1 LLASPV
7 RRTPRPRALIDKEN
21 EKEGLKMTKKLVAS
35 VAAGALFAGV
45 TAFAPLG
52 FAQDATQ
59 PAAQPQT
66 METQPMAGEQPADA
80 TQKPMDQAAEAA
92 PAGDSNYLTEQGED
106 QIAASTYIGQSV
118 YNAADESIGEI
129 NDVIFTKDGS
139 VEAAVIGVG
148 GFLGIGEKN
157 VAVPLDTI
165 TVAEVPDSDDL
176 KLTTAETADTLK
188 AAPEFKTKSQQ
199 VAEQNANTPV
209 DTSTTSST
217 GMAPADPATAPATG
231 SDPAVQPAAPATNN

>member
-1 LLASPV
+1 
-7 RRTPRPRALIDKEN
+7 
-21 EKEGLKMTKKLVAS
+21 MTKKLVAS

-45 TAFAPLG
+45 TVFAPMS
-52 FAQDATQ
+52 FAQETTQ
-59 PAAQPQT
+59 PSAQPQT
-66 METQPMAGEQPADA
+66 METPMSGTEQPADA
-80 TQKPMDQAAEAA
+80 MKKPMDQAAATTPAA
-92 PAGDSNYLTEQGED
+92 GSGYLTEQGAD

-118 YNAADESIGEI
+118 YNASDESIGEI

-165 TVAEVPDSDDL
+165 TVADVPNSDDL

-209 DTSTTSST
+209 DTTTTSST
-217 GMAPADPATAPATG
+217 APAADPAMKPAEQPATT
-231 SDPAVQPAAPATNN
+231 P

>member
-1 LLASPV
+1 
-7 RRTPRPRALIDKEN
+7 
-21 EKEGLKMTKKLVAS
+21 MTHKLVAS

-45 TAFAPLG
+45 TVFAPMS
-52 FAQDATQ
+52 FAQEATQ
-59 PAAQPQT
+59 PAAQPPA
-66 METQPMAGEQPADA
+66 METPMTGEQPADA
-80 TQKPMDQAAEAA
+80 MKPADQAATTA
-92 PAGDSNYLTEQGED
+92 PASGSGYLTEQGAD

-118 YNAADESIGEI
+118 YNASDESIGEI

-165 TVAEVPDSDDL
+165 TVAEVPNSDDL

-199 VAEQNANTPV
+199 VAEQNANAPV
-209 DTSTTSST
+209 DTTTTSAT
-217 GMAPADPATAPATG
+217 DPATPATEVK
-231 SDPAVQPAAPATNN
+231 PAQ

>member
-1 LLASPV
+1 
-7 RRTPRPRALIDKEN
+7 
-21 EKEGLKMTKKLVAS
+21 MTKKLVAS

-45 TAFAPLG
+45 TIFAPMS
-52 FAQDATQ
+52 FAQETTQ
-59 PAAQPQT
+59 PSAQPQT
-66 METQPMAGEQPADA
+66 METPMSGTEQPADA
-80 TQKPMDQAAEAA
+80 MKKPMDQAAATA
-92 PAGDSNYLTEQGED
+92 PASGSSYLTEQGAD

-118 YNAADESIGEI
+118 YNASDESIGEI

-165 TVAEVPDSDDL
+165 TVADVPNSDDL
-176 KLTTAETADTLK
+176 KLTTQETADTLK

-199 VAEQNANTPV
+199 MAEQNANAPV
-209 DTSTTSST
+209 DTTTTSST
-217 GMAPADPATAPATG
+217 APAT
-231 SDPAVQPAAPATNN
+231 DPAMKPAEQPATNQ

>member
-1 LLASPV
+1 
-7 RRTPRPRALIDKEN
+7 
-21 EKEGLKMTKKLVAS
+21 MTNKLVAS

-52 FAQDATQ
+52 FAQDTTTQ
-59 PAAQPQT
+59 PATQPQT

-92 PAGDSNYLTEQGED
+92 PAGGASYLTEQGQD
-106 QIAASTYIGQSV
+106 QVAASTYIGQSV
-118 YNAADESIGEI
+118 YNASDESIGEI

-157 VAVPLDTI
+157 VAVPLETI

-176 KLTTAETADTLK
+176 KLTTAETAETLK

-217 GMAPADPATAPATG
+217 TTGTAPATTA
-231 SDPAVQPAAPATNN
+231 DPAADPVEPTTNN

>member
-1 LLASPV
+1 
-7 RRTPRPRALIDKEN
+7 
-21 EKEGLKMTKKLVAS
+21 MTRKLVAS

-52 FAQDATQ
+52 FAQDTT
-59 PAAQPQT
+59 QPQT
-66 METQPMAGEQPADA
+66 METKPMTSEQPADA
-80 TQKPMDQAAEAA
+80 MKKPVDQTAQA
-92 PAGDSNYLTEQGED
+92 PAAGSGYLTEQTEG
-106 QIAASTYIGQSV
+106 QISANTYIGQSV
-118 YNAADESIGEI
+118 YNAADESIGEV

-165 TVAEVPDSDDL
+165 TVSEVPNSDDL
-176 KLTTAETADTLK
+176 KLTTQETADTLK

-199 VAEQNANTPV
+199 IAEQNANAPV
-209 DTSTTSST
+209 DTTTTSST
-217 GMAPADPATAPATG
+217 APAT
-231 SDPAVQPAAPATNN
+231 DMKPAEQPATNN

>member
-1 LLASPV
+1 
-7 RRTPRPRALIDKEN
+7 
-21 EKEGLKMTKKLVAS
+21 MTKKLVAS

-45 TAFAPLG
+45 TVFAPLG
-52 FAQDATQ
+52 FAQDTTQ
-59 PAAQPQT
+59 PSAQPQT
-66 METQPMAGEQPADA
+66 METPATGTEQPADA
-80 TQKPMDQAAEAA
+80 MKKPMDQAAEAA
-92 PAGDSNYLTEQGED
+92 PAAGSGYLTEQAEG

-129 NDVIFTKDGS
+129 NDVIFTQDGS

-165 TVAEVPDSDDL
+165 SVAEVPNSDDL
-176 KLTTAETADTLK
+176 KLTTQETADTLK

-199 VAEQNANTPV
+199 IAEQNANAPV
-209 DTSTTSST
+209 DTTTTSST
-217 GMAPADPATAPATG
+217 APAT
-231 SDPAVQPAAPATNN
+231 DVKPAE

>member
-1 LLASPV
+1 
-7 RRTPRPRALIDKEN
+7 
-21 EKEGLKMTKKLVAS
+21 MTKKLVAS

-45 TAFAPLG
+45 TVFAPMT
-52 FAQDATQ
+52 FAQDTTQ

-66 METQPMAGEQPADA
+66 MEVQPAGEQPADA
-80 TQKPMDQAAEAA
+80 MKKPVDQAAEAA
-92 PAGDSNYLTEQGED
+92 PASGSGYLTEQAED

-118 YNAADESIGEI
+118 YNASDESIGEI

-165 TVAEVPDSDDL
+165 TVATVPNSDDL
-176 KLTTAETADTLK
+176 KLTTQETADTLK

-199 VAEQNANTPV
+199 VAEQNANAPV

-217 GMAPADPATAPATG
+217 TPATDMKPAE
-231 SDPAVQPAAPATNN
+231 QPATNN

>member
-1 LLASPV
+1 
-7 RRTPRPRALIDKEN
+7 
-21 EKEGLKMTKKLVAS
+21 MTKKLVAS
-35 VAAGALFAGV
+35 VAAGALLAGI
-45 TAFAPLG
+45 TAFAPAS
-52 FAQDATQ
+52 FAQSATQ
-59 PAAQPQT
+59 PATQAQP
-66 METQPMAGEQPADA
+66 METPMTGEQPAVVPVKPAEQSADA
-80 TQKPMDQAAEAA
+80 AA
-92 PAGDSNYLTEQGED
+92 PAGGATSFISEQSED

-118 YNAADESIGEI
+118 YNSSDESIGEI

-165 TVAEVPDSDDL
+165 NVATVPDSDDL
-176 KLTTAETADTLK
+176 KLTTQETAESLK
-188 AAPEFKTKSQQ
+188 AAPEFKTRSQQ

-217 GMAPADPATAPATG
+217 TPMAPAGEVKPADPA
-231 SDPAVQPAAPATNN
+231 ATNN

>member
-1 LLASPV
+1 
-7 RRTPRPRALIDKEN
+7 
-21 EKEGLKMTKKLVAS
+21 MTKKLVAS

-45 TAFAPLG
+45 TMFAPMS
-52 FAQDATQ
+52 FAQETTQ
-59 PAAQPQT
+59 PSAQPQT
-66 METQPMAGEQPADA
+66 METPMTGEQPADA
-80 TQKPMDQAAEAA
+80 MKKPMDQAAATA
-92 PAGDSNYLTEQGED
+92 PAAGSGYLTEQGAD

-118 YNAADESIGEI
+118 YNASDESIGEI

-165 TVAEVPDSDDL
+165 TVADVPNSDDL
-176 KLTTAETADTLK
+176 KLTTQETAETLK

-199 VAEQNANTPV
+199 VAEQNANAPV
-209 DTSTTSST
+209 DTTTTSST
-217 GMAPADPATAPATG
+217 APA
-231 SDPAVQPAAPATNN
+231 SDPAMKPAEQPATNP

>member
-1 LLASPV
+1 
-7 RRTPRPRALIDKEN
+7 
-21 EKEGLKMTKKLVAS
+21 MTIKLVAS

-45 TAFAPLG
+45 TAFAPAS
-52 FAQDATQ
+52 FAQSATQ
-59 PAAQPQT
+59 PATDPAATQQ
-66 METQPMAGEQPADA
+66 METPMTGEQPAVEPIKPADQSAAA
-80 TQKPMDQAAEAA
+80 TA
-92 PAGDSNYLTEQGED
+92 PAGFISEQTED

-118 YNAADESIGEI
+118 YNSSDESIGEI

-165 TVAEVPDSDDL
+165 AVATVPNSDDL
-176 KLTTAETADTLK
+176 KLTTQETADSLK
-188 AAPEFKTKSQQ
+188 AAPEFKTRAQQ

-209 DTSTTSST
+209 DSSTTSST
-217 GMAPADPATAPATG
+217 TPMAPADQVQPADPAT
-231 SDPAVQPAAPATNN
+231 NN

>member
-1 LLASPV
+1 
-7 RRTPRPRALIDKEN
+7 
-21 EKEGLKMTKKLVAS
+21 MTKKLVAS

-45 TAFAPLG
+45 TIFAPLS
-52 FAQDATQ
+52 FAQEATQ
-59 PAAQPQT
+59 PSAQPQT
-66 METQPMAGEQPADA
+66 METPATGTEQPADA
-80 TQKPMDQAAEAA
+80 MKKPMDQAAA
-92 PAGDSNYLTEQGED
+92 PASSSGYLTEQGAD

-118 YNAADESIGEI
+118 YNSSDESIGEI

-165 TVAEVPDSDDL
+165 TVADVPNSDDL

-199 VAEQNANTPV
+199 VAEKNANAPV
-209 DTSTTSST
+209 DTTTTSST
-217 GMAPADPATAPATG
+217 APAT
-231 SDPAVQPAAPATNN
+231 DVKPAE

>member
-1 LLASPV
+1 
-7 RRTPRPRALIDKEN
+7 
-21 EKEGLKMTKKLVAS
+21 MTKKLVAS

-45 TAFAPLG
+45 TAFAPLT
-52 FAQDATQ
+52 FAQDTTQ

-66 METQPMAGEQPADA
+66 MEVQPAGEQPADA
-80 TQKPMDQAAEAA
+80 MKKPVDQAAEAQ
-92 PAGDSNYLTEQGED
+92 PASGYLTEQGED

-118 YNAADESIGEI
+118 YNASDESIGEI

-165 TVAEVPDSDDL
+165 TVATVPNSDDL
-176 KLTTAETADTLK
+176 KLTTQETADTLK

-199 VAEQNANTPV
+199 VAEQNANAPV

-217 GMAPADPATAPATG
+217 TPAT
-231 SDPAVQPAAPATNN
+231 DMQQPAEQPATNN

>member
-1 LLASPV
+1 
-7 RRTPRPRALIDKEN
+7 
-21 EKEGLKMTKKLVAS
+21 MTKKLVAS

-45 TAFAPLG
+45 TVFAPLG
-52 FAQDATQ
+52 FAQDTTQ
-59 PAAQPQT
+59 PSAQPQT
-66 METQPMAGEQPADA
+66 METPATGAEQPADA
-80 TQKPMDQAAEAA
+80 MKKPVDQAAEAA
-92 PAGDSNYLTEQGED
+92 PAAGSGYLTEQTED

-165 TVAEVPDSDDL
+165 SVAEVPNSDDL
-176 KLTTAETADTLK
+176 KLTTQETADTLK

-199 VAEQNANTPV
+199 VAEQNANAPV
-209 DTSTTSST
+209 DTTTTSST
-217 GMAPADPATAPATG
+217 APAT
-231 SDPAVQPAAPATNN
+231 DMKPAEQPATNQ